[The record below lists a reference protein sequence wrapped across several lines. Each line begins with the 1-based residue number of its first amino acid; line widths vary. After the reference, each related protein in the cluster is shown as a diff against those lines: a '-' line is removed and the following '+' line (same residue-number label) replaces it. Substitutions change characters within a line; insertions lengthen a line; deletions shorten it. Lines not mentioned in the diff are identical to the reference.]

1 MHLPIGRVSEPKCW
15 PGSADI
21 WSMDDV
27 ENKETIVIGIFGGN
41 SDRVTSRG
49 SVLLRS
55 VDLENGAA

>member
-1 MHLPIGRVSEPKCW
+1 
-15 PGSADI
+15 
-21 WSMDDV
+21 MDDV

-49 SVLLRS
+49 SIPPRG